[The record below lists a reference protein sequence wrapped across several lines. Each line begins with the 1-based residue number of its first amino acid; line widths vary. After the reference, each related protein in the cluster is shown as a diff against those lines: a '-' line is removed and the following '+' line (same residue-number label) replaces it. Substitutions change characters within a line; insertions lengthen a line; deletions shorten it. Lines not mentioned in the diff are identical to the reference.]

1 MSELKILISGPPGA
15 GKTTAIRCVSEIA
28 PVSTDVR
35 NTDDTLDKA
44 LTTAGMDYGELT
56 LDNGEKLYL
65 YGTPGQERFDFMWRI
80 LSRGALGVILLID
93 NSRSDPLADLDTYVQ
108 GLSDVLRST
117 ACVVAV
123 CRMQEYT
130 APDLDSFAVHLQSRG
145 LLCPVVPADVRNPQQ
160 VVALIELLLLQI
172 EAIAQEKSHEE

>member
-93 NSRSDPLADLDTYVQ
+93 NSRSDPLADLDIYVQ

-145 LLCPVVPADVRNPQQ
+145 LLCPVVPADVRNP
-160 VVALIELLLLQI
+160 
-172 EAIAQEKSHEE
+172 SRWWP